1 MRFSQYIQS
10 WVHFFYN
17 LIEYFPVN
25 LFVSLAIYLSVC
37 LITNFSPLSNFN
49 CFALRTAYVSLS
61 GPATKRGSL
70 VTRKKNFF

>member
-1 MRFSQYIQS
+1 MINLFTFDAFQS
-10 WVHFFYN
+10 VHSVMGAPFFYN

-49 CFALRTAYVSLS
+49 CFALRTAYVS
-61 GPATKRGSL
+61 
-70 VTRKKNFF
+70 